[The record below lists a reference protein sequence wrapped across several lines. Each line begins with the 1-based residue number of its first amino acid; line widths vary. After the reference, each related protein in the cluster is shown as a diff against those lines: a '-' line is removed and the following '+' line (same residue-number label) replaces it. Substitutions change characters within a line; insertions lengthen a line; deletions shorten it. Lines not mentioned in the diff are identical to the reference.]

1 VKKKYFATGAVFLS
15 MALIGQAPSAKGL
28 EDILKEKG

>member
-15 MALIGQAPSAKGL
+15 MALIGQASSAKNL
-28 EDILKEKG
+28 EDVFKEKG